1 MAGEGRRHRLER
13 IHLLKRQV
21 AADRRRLGRGVPRLV
36 VVEVTV
42 RVGRHHHV
50 VAGGRRR
57 HAAVAAAP
65 AHHGGAGR
73 QAALQDLVPAQQAPA
88 PVRQPAGHAA
98 DEPALQFILA
108 GEPLC
113 GNALLAVV
121 TGAPRLL
128 RALVAANVDERARE
142 QLQDLVQH
150 LLQEREGGVPP
161 GAQHVALDAPGGGHL
176 VAGAGAA
183 QFRVAGQRRLCVA
196 GHLDLRHH
204 RHAAFGGVGHHPAHL
219 RLGVVA
225 GAGGAVGARAVVRQG
240 SGGAPRTD
248 LGEPRAGAD
257 LDPPALVVGQ
267 MPVQRVVLVQRHQV
281 DQLLDE
287 RHREKVARHVEV
299 QAAPGKPRMVD
310 NVDGRQR
317 GGRVRFAGAGVR
329 RRRPSQ
335 KLAQRLRA
343 PQHAARRGAGDR
355 GAARG
360 YRERVAFVVQVG
372 TRSIGGQRDRARWGG
387 GAERVCAA
395 RLSADGRQPGGQ
407 QAGRRAAVA
416 VGQQRGVRG
425 DRQRTGPSGHGHRT
439 GDDRDP
445 AHGVHS
451 APRCTARSYPVWVH
465 ASSPAADSATDA
477 PHTPAAAPVAEYA
490 RCRAAVLARAGRETR
505 YGGPPPPAGHRA
517 TWRR

>member
-1 MAGEGRRHRLER
+1 M
-13 IHLLKRQV
+13 
-21 AADRRRLGRGVPRLV
+21 
-36 VVEVTV
+36 
-42 RVGRHHHV
+42 
-50 VAGGRRR
+50 
-57 HAAVAAAP
+57 
-65 AHHGGAGR
+65 
-73 QAALQDLVPAQQAPA
+73 
-88 PVRQPAGHAA
+88 
-98 DEPALQFILA
+98 
-108 GEPLC
+108 
-113 GNALLAVV
+113 
-121 TGAPRLL
+121 
-128 RALVAANVDERARE
+128 
-142 QLQDLVQH
+142 
-150 LLQEREGGVPP
+150 
-161 GAQHVALDAPGGGHL
+161 
-176 VAGAGAA
+176 
-183 QFRVAGQRRLCVA
+183 
-196 GHLDLRHH
+196 
-204 RHAAFGGVGHHPAHL
+204 
-219 RLGVVA
+219 A

-248 LGEPRAGAD
+248 FGEPRAAAD

-281 DQLLDE
+281 DQSLDE

-310 NVDGRQR
+310 NVDHRQR
-317 GGRVRFAGAGVR
+317 GGRVRCAGVR
-329 RRRPSQ
+329 LRRPIQ

-355 GAARG
+355 GAPRG
-360 YRERVAFVVQVG
+360 HRERVAFVVQVG
-372 TRSIGGQRDRARWGG
+372 TGSIGGQRDRVRWGG
-387 GAERVCAA
+387 GAERACAA
-395 RLSADGRQPGGQ
+395 RLSAHGRQPGGQ
-407 QAGRRAAVA
+407 QAGRRGAVA

-425 DRQRTGPSGHGHRT
+425 DRQRTGAGGHGLRT

-465 ASSPAADSATDA
+465 ASSPAANA

>member
-1 MAGEGRRHRLER
+1 M
-13 IHLLKRQV
+13 
-21 AADRRRLGRGVPRLV
+21 
-36 VVEVTV
+36 
-42 RVGRHHHV
+42 
-50 VAGGRRR
+50 
-57 HAAVAAAP
+57 
-65 AHHGGAGR
+65 
-73 QAALQDLVPAQQAPA
+73 
-88 PVRQPAGHAA
+88 
-98 DEPALQFILA
+98 
-108 GEPLC
+108 
-113 GNALLAVV
+113 
-121 TGAPRLL
+121 
-128 RALVAANVDERARE
+128 
-142 QLQDLVQH
+142 
-150 LLQEREGGVPP
+150 
-161 GAQHVALDAPGGGHL
+161 
-176 VAGAGAA
+176 AGAG
-183 QFRVAGQRRLCVA
+183 
-196 GHLDLRHH
+196 D
-204 RHAAFGGVGHHPAHL
+204 
-219 RLGVVA
+219 
-225 GAGGAVGARAVVRQG
+225 AVGARAVVRKRG
-240 SGGAPRTD
+240 GGALRTD
-248 LGEPRAGAD
+248 LGEPRAAAD
-257 LDPPALVVGQ
+257 LDSPALVVGQ

-281 DQLLDE
+281 DQLLNE

-372 TRSIGGQRDRARWGG
+372 TRSIGGQRDCARWGG

-395 RLSADGRQPGGQ
+395 RLSAHGRQPGGQ

-425 DRQRTGPSGHGHRT
+425 DRQRTGRSGHGHRT

-490 RCRAAVLARAGRETR
+490 RCRAAVLARAGPRNPVRWTTTSRRTPRHMAPVTGFSVRRRGAALRRRCRQGCAAPVPAASPAAAWRPARTAPPTPVRCSPTGATR
-505 YGGPPPPAGHRA
+505 APAPRCRSPR
-517 TWRR
+517 W